1 MQVLHNPII
10 CIYFLLI
17 ILEGLFD
24 RNGESWKVHRLIAKK
39 ALTKFAPTPE
49 AKEKIFKDE
58 INHFL
63 GAVNNTNGKPF
74 CLNFLTVAATQNL
87 MFRFVVGKRMKYQ
100 DDSFSRLVNNFI
112 YLGRA
117 VIHFDPP
124 FLRPKKVST
133 RTAFFKKYVAGIIRE
148 RLQEAK
154 QLPSGTECCY
164 VGMLHYQQVA
174 MDTLDFDEADIVAD
188 AFTPFVA
195 TSDATVLQWAMYFM
209 IKYSFS
215 FSFSLLFQCL
225 TFDIYIYKE
234 KINYIL
240 ISIKNETTQ
249 VHTLKENTRR
259 GGS

>member
-1 MQVLHNPII
+1 
-10 CIYFLLI
+10 
-17 ILEGLFD
+17 
-24 RNGESWKVHRLIAKK
+24 
-39 ALTKFAPTPE
+39 
-49 AKEKIFKDE
+49 
-58 INHFL
+58 
-63 GAVNNTNGKPF
+63 
-74 CLNFLTVAATQNL
+74 
-87 MFRFVVGKRMKYQ
+87 
-100 DDSFSRLVNNFI
+100 
-112 YLGRA
+112 
-117 VIHFDPP
+117 
-124 FLRPKKVST
+124 
-133 RTAFFKKYVAGIIRE
+133 
-148 RLQEAK
+148 
-154 QLPSGTECCY
+154 
-164 VGMLHYQQVA
+164 MLHYQQVA

-215 FSFSLLFQCL
+215 FSLLFQCL